1 MSSLFQSREFWKLF
15 ILIIIG
21 ISANGIV
28 LYSLQIGD
36 NLENTTNSVVQARRT
51 LETELEN
58 SDQ

>member
-28 LYSLQIGD
+28 LYSLQMGD
-36 NLENTTNSVVQARRT
+36 NLENTTNAVVKARRT

>member
-28 LYSLQIGD
+28 LYSLQMGD
-36 NLENTTNSVVQARRT
+36 NLEHTTNAVVQARRN
-51 LETELEN
+51 LQTELDY